1 MKKFRKTKTYKS
13 SNFSCFLSFL
23 LFTILSFSH
32 IYLLSSCNKKGGE
45 EEQSSQFSVIRFP
58 GVKDKEK
65 KEKISGSVQVR
76 VGERFNLVY
85 QGKLAACSDCS
96 FEWSMGER
104 ILSTSGQLSLVFCSQ
119 GEREVKM
126 KIYSGEGK
134 ELETHS
140 IKISVVPADLKRPE
154 DVQASIDIY
163 KKETFIIGVDL
174 SQTQSAIRKI
184 LESVAILEKYVRE
197 ENACDVE
204 AVYALTL
211 GKVVTVLSELNN
223 LIQGLFL
230 GKLTVNDIKL
240 IIDGVAKPSKEILE
254 SVVNAD
260 VITSDFSFRVNRLA
274 VYVIRDYPQ
283 TEIVEKLYIDL
294 TGEHDATDLYFLTS
308 LVEFVVGVFDVIFA
322 YNLAIDFILRLPQ
335 EVLNRIS
342 SENISLLKAILEIFI
357 EELSKN
363 PGFLGL
369 SVDAPVRLKDAQS
382 EFYNAFI
389 NLQRMFDSLK
399 NETDDQSDDIIRYWD
414 CGKDNV
420 CPGDLREDFA
430 DINSNGNY
438 DNGEPYLDLNRNGV
452 WNDAWQ
458 KPDEGEG
465 DGRYTIGEIIGT
477 DKIQTTGSP
486 EGVRLV
492 FSNSNIRNTV
502 YNAIFNVKIFN
513 LIADNIKGPGVF
525 NLGKILGTTN
535 ENLRNLAC
543 SAGIPFPEIRLW
555 EFFVSPTAL
564 RDMLP
569 LWDVNTKSIIIQ
581 RDTEPFKD
589 AGYDKKFSWEYPEFH
604 PLSNS
609 DPDKDD
615 VNPNS
620 NETDGIDNDD
630 DGKCA
635 NDEAFRAWNDYYKNG
650 LTPTSPRDC
659 KNFVNS
665 TVDDNDF
672 GTEGNF
678 LFDWRDKNSNKVP
691 DIGDYTEW
699 WDDNYGILNG
709 KSGTFC
715 NEVCGNNKFDVKDVD
730 HLWPDGRVD
739 PRNSIGPGGMMCATG
754 PYRGDGNNEVIDLLY
769 FLFQDP
775 TFSGVLRFYKG
786 ETGVITNKDGK
797 ILTDNAILHRAI
809 WKFISTFGIIENYPY
824 R

>member
-1 MKKFRKTKTYKS
+1 MRRVHKS
-13 SNFSCFLSFL
+13 CKLHKSWCFLLPL
-23 LFTILSFSH
+23 LFIILLFPP
-32 IYLLSSCNKKGGE
+32 IILLSCNNNKE
-45 EEQSSQFSVIRFP
+45 EGDEQSSQIFVVRFP

-65 KEKISGSVQVR
+65 KEKISGVVQVR
-76 VGERFNLVY
+76 VGERFNLML
-85 QGKLAACSDCS
+85 QGKLAECSDCS

-104 ILSTSGQLSLVFCSQ
+104 ILSTGVQLNLVFCSQ

-134 ELETHS
+134 ELQTHS
-140 IKISVVPADLKRPE
+140 VKISIAPADLKRPE
-154 DVQASIDIY
+154 NVQAAIDIY

-174 SQTQSAIRKI
+174 SQTQSAIKKI
-184 LESVAILEKYVRE
+184 LDSVSILEKYVRE

-211 GKVVTVLSELNN
+211 GKVVVVLSELNN

-240 IIDGVAKPSKEILE
+240 IIDGAGKPSKEILE

-260 VITSDFSFRVNRLA
+260 IITSDFSFRVNRLA
-274 VYVIRDYPQ
+274 VYVIRDFPQ
-283 TEIVEKLYIDL
+283 TEISEKIYVDL

-308 LVEFVVGVFDVIFA
+308 FIDFVVGFFDIIFA
-322 YNLAIDFILRLPQ
+322 YNSSIEFILRLPQ
-335 EVLNRIS
+335 EVVNRIS
-342 SENISLLKAILEIFI
+342 SENTSLMKAILDIFI

-382 EFYNAFI
+382 ELYNGFV

-420 CPGDLREDFA
+420 CPGDPKDDFA

-438 DNGEPYLDLNRNGV
+438 DDGEPFYDSNGNGV
-452 WNDAWQ
+452 WNDRWQ

-465 DGRYTIGEIIGT
+465 DGRYTIGEMIGT

-486 EGVRLV
+486 EGVKLV
-492 FSNSNIRNTV
+492 FSGSNIINTV
-502 YNAIFNVKIFN
+502 YKAIFNDKIFN

-525 NLGKILGTTN
+525 DFGKILGSTN

-543 SAGIPFPEIRLW
+543 SAGIPFPEVRLW
-555 EFFVSPTAL
+555 EFFVSPTSL

-589 AGYDKKFSWEYPEFH
+589 AGYDKKFSWEYSEFNA
-604 PLSNS
+604 LSNS

-615 VNPNS
+615 INQIS
-620 NETDGIDNDD
+620 NESDGIDNDD

-635 NDEAFRAWNDYYKNG
+635 NQEAFKAWKDYYENG

-665 TVDDNDF
+665 TVDGNDF

-678 LFDWRDKNSNKVP
+678 FFDWRDRNSNKVP

-709 KSGTFC
+709 KSGTAC

-730 HLWPDGRVD
+730 HLWPDGRFD
-739 PRNSIGPGGMMCATG
+739 PRNSIGPGGMICATG
-754 PYRGDGNNEVIDLLY
+754 PYGGDGNNEVIDLLY

-786 ETGVITNKDGK
+786 ESGVITNKDGK
-797 ILTDNAILHRAI
+797 VLTDNAILHRAI
-809 WKFISTFGIIENYPY
+809 WKGLATAGIIENYPY